1 MVAAAF
7 IGPGT
12 LTTAAATGASSGLA
26 LAWTILFALI
36 ATVTLQELAVR
47 SALATQRDLAPL
59 AREFGGAIWGRW
71 LVAPLIVAAIG
82 VGNAAYQSGNLS
94 GAAVGLT
101 AFMPD
106 RFACAVLSLT
116 AVAVILILGNRYHWL
131 ERVLVALVV
140 LMAVLFFGLA
150 IILAP
155 EILSLSADRLGP
167 RFSSGDSL
175 LVLALIGTTI
185 VPYNLFLHAT
195 AARRRWQDAP
205 LSEALQDARWESFV
219 AISMGAI
226 ITLAIM
232 AVAAVLLESPS
243 NQSVL
248 NALIERVDDRLPGF
262 GGPLIAI
269 GLFAAG
275 FSSALAAPVAASWAV
290 CGALGLSTDERS
302 TAFKTVAFLVL
313 GVGTGLALVASRP
326 QALIVTAQAA
336 NAMLLPVVAGILLLI
351 ANSQLIPHPW
361 RNRKLANVLA
371 ASIILLVTAIAGTK
385 LAALLSAT

>member
-1 MVAAAF
+1 
-7 IGPGT
+7 
-12 LTTAAATGASSGLA
+12 
-26 LAWTILFALI
+26 
-36 ATVTLQELAVR
+36 
-47 SALATQRDLAPL
+47 
-59 AREFGGAIWGRW
+59 
-71 LVAPLIVAAIG
+71 
-82 VGNAAYQSGNLS
+82 
-94 GAAVGLT
+94 
-101 AFMPD
+101 
-106 RFACAVLSLT
+106 
-116 AVAVILILGNRYHWL
+116 LILGNRYHWL

-195 AARRRWQDAP
+195 AARRRWQDTP
-205 LSEALQDARWESFV
+205 LSEALQEARWESFV

-248 NALIERVDDRLPGF
+248 NALIDRVDDRLPGF

-302 TAFKTVAFLVL
+302 AAFKTVALLVL

-336 NAMLLPVVAGILLLI
+336 NAMLLPVVAGILFLI
-351 ANSQLIPHPW
+351 ANSQLIPRPW
-361 RNRKLANVLA
+361 RSGKLANALA

-385 LAALLSAT
+385 LAALLSAN

>member
-12 LTTAAATGASSGLA
+12 LTTAATTGASSGLA

-106 RFACAVLSLT
+106 RFACAVLSLS

-131 ERVLVALVV
+131 ERVLVALVA

-150 IILAP
+150 TILAP
-155 EILSLSADRLGP
+155 EILSLSADRLAP
-167 RFSSGDSL
+167 RFSFGDSL

-205 LSEALQDARWESFV
+205 LSEALQEARWESLV
-219 AISMGAI
+219 AISVGAT

-248 NALIERVDDRLPGF
+248 NTLIDRVDGRLPGF

-290 CGALGLSTDERS
+290 CGALGLPTDERS
-302 TAFKTVAFLVL
+302 TAFKTAALLVL
-313 GVGTGLALVASRP
+313 SVGTGLALVASRP

-351 ANSQLIPHPW
+351 ANSQLIPHLW
-361 RNRKLANVLA
+361 RNGKLANVLA

-385 LAALLSAT
+385 LAALLSAN

>member
-12 LTTAAATGASSGLA
+12 RTTAATTGASSGLA

-101 AFMPD
+101 AFVPD
-106 RFACAVLSLT
+106 RFASTVLSLS

-150 IILAP
+150 IILVP
-155 EILSLSADRLGP
+155 EILSLSTDRLAP

-195 AARRRWQDAP
+195 AARRRWQDTP
-205 LSEALQDARWESFV
+205 LSEALQEARLESFV
-219 AISMGAI
+219 AISMGAM

-248 NALIERVDDRLPGF
+248 NALIDRVDDRLPGF

-302 TAFKTVAFLVL
+302 AAFKTVALLVL
-313 GVGTGLALVASRP
+313 GIGTSLALVASRP

-336 NAMLLPVVAGILLLI
+336 NAMLLPVVAGILFLI
-351 ANSQLIPHPW
+351 ANSQLIPRPW
-361 RNRKLANVLA
+361 RSGKLANALA

-385 LAALLSAT
+385 LAALLSAN

>member
-12 LTTAAATGASSGLA
+12 LTTAATTGASSGLA

-47 SALATQRDLAPL
+47 SALATQRDLAAL
-59 AREFGGAIWGRW
+59 AREFAGAIWGRW
-71 LVAPLIVAAIG
+71 LVGPLILIAIG
-82 VGNAAYQSGNLS
+82 IGNAAYQSGNLS

-101 AFMPD
+101 AFIPD
-106 RFACAVLSLT
+106 RFTSAVLSLS
-116 AVAVILILGNRYHWL
+116 AAAVILILGNRYHWL

-150 IILAP
+150 IILVP
-155 EILSLSADRLGP
+155 EILSLPADRLAP
-167 RFSSGDSL
+167 RFRPGDSL

-195 AARRRWQDAP
+195 AARRKWQDTP
-205 LSEALQDARWESFV
+205 LSEALQEARWESLV
-219 AISMGAI
+219 AISVGAT

-248 NALIERVDDRLPGF
+248 NTVIDRVDGRLPGF
-262 GGPLIAI
+262 GGPLIAT

-290 CGALGLSTDERS
+290 CGALGLSTDERN
-302 TAFKTVAFLVL
+302 TAFKTVALVVL
-313 GVGTGLALVASRP
+313 AVGTSLALVASRP
-326 QALIVTAQAA
+326 QALIVIAQAA
-336 NAMLLPVVAGILLLI
+336 NAMLLPIVAGILLLI
-351 ANSQLIPHPW
+351 ANSRVIPHPW
-361 RNRKLANVLA
+361 RNGKLANVLA
-371 ASIILLVTAIAGTK
+371 AIIILLITAVASTK
-385 LAALLSAT
+385 LVALLSAN